1 MAGREF
7 GSPPSV
13 IEEFGPEWRNWLY
26 LLYRKVYKRDN
37 FIFIQAINGIG
48 DGQPSNTMAEGLIG
62 IAPVIFAE
70 DNRRMNQSFSSVIP
84 LDWVQGTDLEIGI
97 MFANTQAQSGATAV
111 VTEIVFEGTSVG
123 EDLSLP
129 GTPFTLTTP
138 LPNNVAANI
147 LHIETF
153 FITPQPDINP
163 GNGFQFELARSG
175 ADGADT
181 CSGDVGYKQ
190 IIIKYQAFINPA

>member
-1 MAGREF
+1 MAGRDFGPPPNTVEEF
-7 GSPPSV
+7 GSV
-13 IEEFGPEWRNWLY
+13 WRNWLY

-62 IAPVIFAE
+62 IAPVILAQ
-70 DNRRMNQSFSSVIP
+70 DSRRMNQNFSSVIP

-97 MFANTQAQSGATAV
+97 MFANTQAQSGVTAV
-111 VTEIVFEGTSVG
+111 VTEIVFEDTSVG

-129 GTPFTLTTP
+129 GTPVTLTTP

-153 FITPQPDINP
+153 FITPQTDLNP
-163 GNGFQFELARSG
+163 GNGFQFTLARDGSDA
-175 ADGADT
+175 AD
-181 CSGDVGYKQ
+181 GYKQ